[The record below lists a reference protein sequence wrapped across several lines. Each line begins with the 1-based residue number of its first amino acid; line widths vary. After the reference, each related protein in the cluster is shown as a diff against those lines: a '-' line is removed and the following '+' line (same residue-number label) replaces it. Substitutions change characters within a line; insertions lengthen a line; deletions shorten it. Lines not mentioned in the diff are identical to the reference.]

1 MTPPRLALESAP
13 VTAAHSFSWNKH
25 RRFRFWE
32 PIPPTTAMSDLF
44 ATSLLALP
52 KKPGRGVLMRCSA
65 GLKDGSA
72 VMVLADAARP
82 NAVRM
87 LGVESDTSIG
97 DQAQAVVGGGSVTV
111 LAIPHITWKRP
122 GAARRWR
129 TPTTIISALVASAL
143 VLMLDL
149 PLGIAAAV
157 LVAAVV
163 GSLMWLLM
171 RKSIQTQIDPIGGTQ
186 LSVGSVV
193 EHALSHVT
201 CEAAEP
207 PIAPAQ
213 RDQVDPS
220 GI

>member
-1 MTPPRLALESAP
+1 MTPPRLALEDAP
-13 VTAAHSFSWNKH
+13 TTDAHSSSRNMN
-25 RRFRFWE
+25 RGFRFWE
-32 PIPPTTAMSDLF
+32 PVPPTTEMSDLF

-82 NAVRM
+82 NALRM

-97 DQAQAVVGGGSVTV
+97 DQAQAVVGGGPVTV

-122 GAARRWR
+122 GAGRPWR
-129 TPTTIISALVASAL
+129 TTVTVLSALVASAL

-157 LVAAVV
+157 PVAAVV

-171 RKSIQTQIDPIGGTQ
+171 RRSIQTQIDPVGGSQ

-193 EHALSHVT
+193 EHALSRVT
-201 CEAAEP
+201 CTSSEP
-207 PIAPAQ
+207 SLTSAQ
-213 RDQVDPS
+213 GDKADPS
-220 GI
+220 GV